1 MIRSLKQKLNFIE
14 MIEAT
19 KTKLQFWRWR
29 NLIIIGRI
37 EVVKKPFLIPR
48 LMYPAGPIF
57 INREEIN

>member
-37 EVVKKPFLIPR
+37 EVVKKTFFDSEVNVSR
-48 LMYPAGPIF
+48 RSNF
-57 INREEIN
+57 HQ